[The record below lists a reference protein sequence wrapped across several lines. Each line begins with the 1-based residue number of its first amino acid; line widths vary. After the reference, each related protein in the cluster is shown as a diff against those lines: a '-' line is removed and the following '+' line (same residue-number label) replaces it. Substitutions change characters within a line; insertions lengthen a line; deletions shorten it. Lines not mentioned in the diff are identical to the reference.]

1 MKHAD
6 SAFRRESSHHGF
18 GLPHYRADALP
29 LPVTAIRYYLPV
41 EICTSTLGI
50 SLYHY
55 CCHVYPGD
63 GVWPVGYCCQGCPG
77 HPSKAEA
84 REHYRQ
90 FLIDRF
96 GQYGGRL
103 NSSASCALCGRATS
117 FFAHVDYHFEWGPV
131 ALCPDHLNREG
142 LASAFVLRDY
152 HLLQISNPL
161 SSVIV
166 TVSGSGGP
174 ISFVSPQNSGC
185 LC

>member
-6 SAFRRESSHHGF
+6 SAFRRESSPHGF

-117 FFAHVDYHFEWGPV
+117 FFAHVDYHFEWEPV
-131 ALCPDHLNREG
+131 ALCPEHLNREG

-166 TVSGSGGP
+166 TVTGSGGP
-174 ISFVSPQNSGC
+174 VSVVSPQNSGC